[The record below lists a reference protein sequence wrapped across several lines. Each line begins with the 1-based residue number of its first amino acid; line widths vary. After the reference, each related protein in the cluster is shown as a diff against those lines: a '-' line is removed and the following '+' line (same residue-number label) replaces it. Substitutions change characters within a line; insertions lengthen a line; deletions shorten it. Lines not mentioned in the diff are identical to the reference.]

1 MQQVAWGD
9 RPVAETPEGDLDVLG
24 AGQCLLQGCGSKR
37 HELILEYERPRE
49 GNLTL
54 NGKLSQAMDDA
65 MLAESK
71 LVDAYMKRSEILNT
85 LLDLKDKLTR
95 FRNSNDNLRKKIN
108 DLRAQKRL
116 VEVVDQL
123 VNLT

>member
-1 MQQVAWGD
+1 
-9 RPVAETPEGDLDVLG
+9 
-24 AGQCLLQGCGSKR
+24 
-37 HELILEYERPRE
+37 
-49 GNLTL
+49 
-54 NGKLSQAMDDA
+54 MDDA

-71 LVDAYMKRSEILNT
+71 LVDAYKKRSEIVNT